1 MKAARGS
8 ILRAVE
14 QPDPAVRFYLF
25 HGPDDA
31 GSRALAERLGK
42 ALGADKFAVAASA
55 VKADPALL
63 AADAGAI
70 SLFGGARLILVD
82 PAGDEIVEA
91 VEALLDAPAVESP
104 VVAIAGA
111 LRKTNALLKLAE
123 AHRTALAFAS
133 YAPEGRDAD
142 RMVIDAGRA
151 EGLRIEPGLAA
162 RIAAAC
168 NANAAILAFELA
180 KFALYLD
187 AAPDRPRELT
197 HDVVDLLGA
206 DSGEG
211 DMMRLGDL
219 ALAGRGGELFEELD
233 RVALANN
240 EAIPVVRA
248 LQRRLLQLA
257 GLRAR
262 VEQGQSVD
270 AVMTSMGKA
279 LFWKD
284 KGLMQHLLSSWS
296 AERLAQMLERA
307 SVLEKAIIFSD
318 VPPVAALEEELV
330 TIARAAHQ
338 RRP

>member
-1 MKAARGS
+1 VKATRGS
-8 ILRAVE
+8 ILRSVE
-14 QPDPAVRFYLF
+14 QPDRTVRFYLLY
-25 HGPDDA
+25 GPDDA

-42 ALGADKFAVAASA
+42 GLGADKFAVAAGA
-55 VKADPALL
+55 IKADPALL
-63 AADAGAI
+63 AAEAGAI
-70 SLFGGARLILVD
+70 SLFGGARLIWVD
-82 PAGDEIVEA
+82 PAGDEILEGF
-91 VEALLDAPAVESP
+91 EALLAAPAVESP

-123 AHRTALAFAS
+123 AHGAALAHAS

-151 EGLRIEPGLAA
+151 EGLRIAPDLAT

-168 NANAAILAFELA
+168 NANAAILAFELG

-187 AAPDRPRELT
+187 AAPDRPQELT
-197 HDVVDLLGA
+197 HDIVDMLGA

-233 RVALANN
+233 RVALGNS

-257 GLRAR
+257 GLRAK

-270 AVMTSMGKA
+270 AVMTSMGKS

-284 KGLMQHLLSSWS
+284 KGLMQQLLSSWS

-307 SVLEKAIIFSD
+307 SALEKAIIFSD
-318 VPPVAALEEELV
+318 EPPVAALEEELV
-330 TIARAAHQ
+330 TIARAAQ
-338 RRP
+338 RRR

>member
-1 MKAARGS
+1 MKAQRGS
-8 ILRAVE
+8 ILRSVE
-14 QPDPAVRFYLF
+14 QPDRSIRFYLF

-31 GSRALAERLGK
+31 GSRALAERLRNS
-42 ALGADKFAVAASA
+42 LGAEKLAVAGSS

-63 AADAGAI
+63 AAEAGAI
-70 SLFGGARLILVD
+70 SMFGGARLIWVE
-82 PAGDEIVEA
+82 PAGEEIA
-91 VEALLDAPAVESP
+91 DGLEALLDAAAVESP
-104 VVAIAGA
+104 VVAIAGP
-111 LRKTNALLKLAE
+111 LRKTSAVLKLAE
-123 AHRTALAFAS
+123 AHGAALAHAS

-151 EGLRIEPGLAA
+151 EGLRIEPDLAA

-168 NANAAILAFELA
+168 NANAAILAHELA

-187 AAPDRPRELT
+187 ASPDRPRELT
-197 HDVVDLLGA
+197 HDLVDLLGA

-219 ALAGRGGELFEELD
+219 ALAGRGHELFEELD
-233 RVALANN
+233 RVALGNN

-257 GLRAR
+257 ALRAQ
-262 VEQGQSVD
+262 VEQGKSVD

-284 KGLMQHLLSSWS
+284 KGLMQQLLSSWT
-296 AERLAQMLERA
+296 ADRLAQMLERSA
-307 SVLEKAIIFSD
+307 ALEKTIIFSD
-318 VPPVAALEEELV
+318 EPPVAALEEELT
-330 TIARAAHQ
+330 TIARAAQ
-338 RRP
+338 RRR

>member
-8 ILRAVE
+8 ISRSVE
-14 QPDPAVRFYLF
+14 QPDRSIRFYLF

-31 GSRALAERLGK
+31 GSRALAERLRK
-42 ALGADKFAVAASA
+42 ALGAEKASVAGSA

-63 AADAGAI
+63 AAEAGAI
-70 SLFGGARLILVD
+70 SLFGGARLIWVE
-82 PAGDEIVEA
+82 PAGEEILEGVL
-91 VEALLDAPAVESP
+91 ALLEAPAVENP
-104 VVAIAGA
+104 VVAILASG
-111 LRKTNALLKLAE
+111 LRKTSALLKLAE
-123 AHRTALAFAS
+123 AHGAALVHAS

-142 RMVIDAGRA
+142 RMVIEAGRA
-151 EGLRIEPGLAA
+151 EGLRIEPDLAA

-168 NANAAILAFELA
+168 NSNQAVLGHELA
-180 KFALYLD
+180 KYALYLD
-187 AAPDRPRELT
+187 AAPDRPSELT

-206 DSGEG
+206 DSGTG

-219 ALAGRGGELFEELD
+219 ALAGRAADLFDELD
-233 RVALANN
+233 RVALTNS

-284 KGLMQHLLSSWS
+284 KGLMQQLLSHWS
-296 AERLAQMLERA
+296 AERLAQMLERSA
-307 SVLEKAIIFSD
+307 ALEKAVMFSD
-318 VPPVAALEEELV
+318 EPPLAALEEELV
-330 TIARAAHQ
+330 TIARAAQ
-338 RRP
+338 RRR

>member
-1 MKAARGS
+1 VKATRGS
-8 ILRAVE
+8 ILRSVE
-14 QPDPAVRFYLF
+14 QPDPAIRFYLLY
-25 HGPDDA
+25 GPDDA
-31 GSRALAERLGK
+31 GSRALGERLGK
-42 ALGADKFAVAASA
+42 ALGADKLTVTAGAI
-55 VKADPALL
+55 KADPALL
-63 AADAGAI
+63 AAEAGAI
-70 SLFGGARLILVD
+70 SLFGGARLIWVD
-82 PAGDEIVEA
+82 PAGDEILEG

-104 VVAIAGA
+104 VVAVAGA
-111 LRKTNALLKLAE
+111 LRKTNTLLKLAE
-123 AHRTALAFAS
+123 SHGAALASAS

-142 RMVIDAGRA
+142 RLVIEAGRA

-187 AAPDRPRELT
+187 AAPDRPKELS
-197 HDVVDLLGA
+197 HDIVDLLGA

-219 ALAGRGGELFEELD
+219 ALAGRGGELFDELD
-233 RVALANN
+233 RVALASN

-257 GLRAR
+257 GLRAK

-284 KGLMQHLLSSWS
+284 KGLMQQLLSSWS
-296 AERLAQMLERA
+296 ADRLAQMLERA
-307 SVLEKAIIFSD
+307 SALEKAIIFSD
-318 VPPVAALEEELV
+318 EPPVAALEEELV
-330 TIARAAHQ
+330 TIARAAQ
-338 RRP
+338 RRR

>member
-1 MKAARGS
+1 MKATRGS
-8 ILRAVE
+8 ILRSVE
-14 QPDPAVRFYLF
+14 QPDRTVRFYLLY
-25 HGPDDA
+25 GPDDA

-42 ALGADKFAVAASA
+42 GLGADKFAVAAGA
-55 VKADPALL
+55 IKADPALL
-63 AADAGAI
+63 AAEAGAI
-70 SLFGGARLILVD
+70 SLFGGARLIWVD
-82 PAGDEIVEA
+82 PAGDEILEGF
-91 VEALLDAPAVESP
+91 EALLAAPAVESP

-123 AHRTALAFAS
+123 AHGAALAHAS

-151 EGLRIEPGLAA
+151 EGLRIAPDLAT

-168 NANAAILAFELA
+168 NANAAILAFELG

-187 AAPDRPRELT
+187 AAPDRPQELT
-197 HDVVDLLGA
+197 HDIVDMLGA

-233 RVALANN
+233 RVALGNS

-257 GLRAR
+257 GLRAK
-262 VEQGQSVD
+262 VEQGRSVD
-270 AVMTSMGKA
+270 AVMTSMGKS

-284 KGLMQHLLSSWS
+284 KGLMQQLLSSWS

-307 SVLEKAIIFSD
+307 SALEKAIIFSD
-318 VPPVAALEEELV
+318 EPPVAALEEELV
-330 TIARAAHQ
+330 TIARAAQ
-338 RRP
+338 RRR

>member
-1 MKAARGS
+1 MKAARGT
-8 ILRAVE
+8 ILRSVE
-14 QPDPAVRFYLF
+14 QPDRSIRFYLF

-31 GSRALAERLGK
+31 GSRALAERLLK
-42 ALGADKFAVAASA
+42 ALGAEKTAIAGSE
-55 VKADPALL
+55 VKSDPALL
-63 AADAGAI
+63 ASEAGAI
-70 SLFGGARLILVD
+70 SLFAGARLIWID
-82 PAGDEIVEA
+82 PAGEDIVEG
-91 VEALLDAPAVESP
+91 VQALLDAPAVENP
-104 VVAIAGA
+104 VVAIVAAG
-111 LRKTNALLKLAE
+111 LRKTSALLKLAE
-123 AHRTALAFAS
+123 AHGAALAHAS

-151 EGLRIEPGLAA
+151 EGLRIEPDLAA

-168 NANAAILAFELA
+168 NANQAILAFELA
-180 KFALYLD
+180 KFALYVD
-187 AAPDRPRELT
+187 ASPDRPMELT

-219 ALAGRGGELFEELD
+219 ALAGRARDLFDELD
-233 RVALANN
+233 RVALTGN

-284 KGLMQHLLSSWS
+284 KVLMRQLLSGWS
-296 AERLAQMLERA
+296 AGRLAQMLERSA
-307 SVLEKAIIFSD
+307 ALEKSIIFSD
-318 VPPVAALEEELV
+318 EPPVAALEEELA
-330 TIARAAHQ
+330 TIARAAQ
-338 RRP
+338 RRR

>member
-1 MKAARGS
+1 MKATRGS
-8 ILRAVE
+8 ILRSVE
-14 QPDPAVRFYLF
+14 QPDPAIRFYLLY
-25 HGPDDA
+25 GPDDA
-31 GSRALAERLGK
+31 GSRALGERLGK
-42 ALGADKFAVAASA
+42 ALGADKLTVTAGAI
-55 VKADPALL
+55 KADPALL
-63 AADAGAI
+63 AAEAGAI
-70 SLFGGARLILVD
+70 SLFGGARLIWVD
-82 PAGDEIVEA
+82 PAGDEILEG

-111 LRKTNALLKLAE
+111 LRKSNALLKLAE
-123 AHRTALAFAS
+123 SHGAALASAS

-142 RMVIDAGRA
+142 RLVIEAGRA

-187 AAPDRPRELT
+187 AAPDRPKELS
-197 HDVVDLLGA
+197 HDIVDLLGA

-219 ALAGRGGELFEELD
+219 ALAGRGGELFDELD
-233 RVALANN
+233 RVALASN

-257 GLRAR
+257 GLRAK

-284 KGLMQHLLSSWS
+284 KGLMQQLLSSWS
-296 AERLAQMLERA
+296 ADRLAQMLERA
-307 SVLEKAIIFSD
+307 SALEKAIIFSD
-318 VPPVAALEEELV
+318 EPPVAALEEELV
-330 TIARAAHQ
+330 TIARAAQ
-338 RRP
+338 RRR

>member
-1 MKAARGS
+1 MKGVRGS
-8 ILRAVE
+8 ILRSVE
-14 QPDPAVRFYLF
+14 QPDRALRFYLLY
-25 HGPDDA
+25 GPDDA
-31 GSRALAERLGK
+31 GSRALAERLLK
-42 ALGADKFAVAASA
+42 ALGAEKFAVAASA

-63 AADAGAI
+63 AAEAGAI
-70 SLFGGARLILVD
+70 ALFGGARLIWID
-82 PAGDEIVEA
+82 PAGDEILEG
-91 VEALLDAPAVESP
+91 VEALLEAPAVESP

-111 LRKTNALLKLAE
+111 LRKTSALLKLAE
-123 AHRTALAFAS
+123 AHGAALAYAS

-168 NANAAILAFELA
+168 NANSAILAHELT

-187 AAPDRPRELT
+187 AASDRTRELT
-197 HDVVDLLGA
+197 HDVVDLLGV

-219 ALAGRGGELFEELD
+219 ALAGRGKELFEELD
-233 RVALANN
+233 RAALSNS

-257 GLRAR
+257 GLRAK

-279 LFWKD
+279 LFFKD
-284 KGLMQHLLSSWS
+284 KGLVQQLLSNWS
-296 AERLAQMLERA
+296 ADRLAQMLERTSA
-307 SVLEKAIIFSD
+307 LEKAIIFSD
-318 VPPVAALEEELV
+318 EPPVAALEEELV
-330 TIARAAHQ
+330 TIARAAG
-338 RRP
+338 RRR

>member
-1 MKAARGS
+1 VKATRGS
-8 ILRAVE
+8 ILRSVE
-14 QPDPAVRFYLF
+14 QPDRTVRFYLLY
-25 HGPDDA
+25 GPDDA

-42 ALGADKFAVAASA
+42 GLGADKFAVAAGA
-55 VKADPALL
+55 IKADPALL
-63 AADAGAI
+63 AAEAGAI
-70 SLFGGARLILVD
+70 SLFGGARLIWVD
-82 PAGDEIVEA
+82 PAGDEILEGF
-91 VEALLDAPAVESP
+91 EALLAVPAVESP

-123 AHRTALAFAS
+123 AHGAALAHAS

-151 EGLRIEPGLAA
+151 EGLRIAPDLAT

-168 NANAAILAFELA
+168 NANAAILAFELG

-187 AAPDRPRELT
+187 AAPDRPQELT
-197 HDVVDLLGA
+197 HDIVDMLGA

-233 RVALANN
+233 RVALGNS
-240 EAIPVVRA
+240 EAITVVRA
-248 LQRRLLQLA
+248 LQRRLLQVA
-257 GLRAR
+257 GLRAK
-262 VEQGQSVD
+262 VEQGRSVD
-270 AVMTSMGKA
+270 AVMTSMGKS

-284 KGLMQHLLSSWS
+284 KGLMQQLLSSWS

-307 SVLEKAIIFSD
+307 SALEKAIIFSD
-318 VPPVAALEEELV
+318 EPPVAALEEELV
-330 TIARAAHQ
+330 TIARAAQ
-338 RRP
+338 RRR

>member
-1 MKAARGS
+1 MKATRGS
-8 ILRAVE
+8 ILRSVE
-14 QPDPAVRFYLF
+14 QPDRTVRFYLLY
-25 HGPDDA
+25 GPDDA

-42 ALGADKFAVAASA
+42 GLGADKFAVAAGA
-55 VKADPALL
+55 IKADPALL
-63 AADAGAI
+63 AAEAGAI
-70 SLFGGARLILVD
+70 SLFGGARLIWVD
-82 PAGDEIVEA
+82 PAGDEILEGF
-91 VEALLDAPAVESP
+91 EALLAAPAVESP

-123 AHRTALAFAS
+123 AHGAALAHAS

-151 EGLRIEPGLAA
+151 EGLRIAPDLAT

-168 NANAAILAFELA
+168 NANAAILAFELG

-187 AAPDRPRELT
+187 AAPDRPQELT
-197 HDVVDLLGA
+197 HDIVDMLGA

-233 RVALANN
+233 RVALGNS

-257 GLRAR
+257 GLRAK

-270 AVMTSMGKA
+270 AVMTSMGKS

-284 KGLMQHLLSSWS
+284 KGLMQQLLSSWS

-307 SVLEKAIIFSD
+307 SALEKAIIFSD
-318 VPPVAALEEELV
+318 EPPVAALEEELV
-330 TIARAAHQ
+330 TIARAAQ
-338 RRP
+338 RRR

>member
-1 MKAARGS
+1 MKATRGS
-8 ILRAVE
+8 ILRSVE
-14 QPDPAVRFYLF
+14 QPDRTVRFYLLY
-25 HGPDDA
+25 GPDDA

-42 ALGADKFAVAASA
+42 GLGADKFAVAAGA
-55 VKADPALL
+55 IKADPALL
-63 AADAGAI
+63 AAEAGAI
-70 SLFGGARLILVD
+70 SLFGGARLIWVD
-82 PAGDEIVEA
+82 PAGDEILEGF
-91 VEALLDAPAVESP
+91 EALLAAPAVESP

-123 AHRTALAFAS
+123 AHGAALAHAS

-151 EGLRIEPGLAA
+151 EGLRIAPDLAT

-168 NANAAILAFELA
+168 NANAAILAFELG

-187 AAPDRPRELT
+187 AAPDRPQELT
-197 HDVVDLLGA
+197 HDIVDMLGA

-233 RVALANN
+233 RVALGNS

-257 GLRAR
+257 GLRAK
-262 VEQGQSVD
+262 VEQGRSVD
-270 AVMTSMGKA
+270 AVMTSMGKS
-279 LFWKD
+279 LFWKE
-284 KGLMQHLLSSWS
+284 KGLMQQLLSSWS

-307 SVLEKAIIFSD
+307 SALEKAIIFSD
-318 VPPVAALEEELV
+318 EPPVAALEEELV
-330 TIARAAHQ
+330 TIARAAQ
-338 RRP
+338 RRR